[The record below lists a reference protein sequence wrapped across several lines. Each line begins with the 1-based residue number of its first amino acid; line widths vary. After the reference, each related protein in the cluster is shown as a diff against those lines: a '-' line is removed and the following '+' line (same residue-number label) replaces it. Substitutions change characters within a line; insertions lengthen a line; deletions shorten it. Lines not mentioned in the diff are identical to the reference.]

1 MLVHPKQTSTHLFPN
16 VFCLSE
22 YFLIFPPRDTKD
34 IRVKLYTLPYT
45 HVYICVCVCVCVDI
59 CTIDVDIDA
68 DIDIKG

>member
-45 HVYICVCVCVCVDI
+45 HVYICVCVCVYMCVY
-59 CTIDVDIDA
+59 TTYMNVQ
-68 DIDIKG
+68 